1 MKTLWRILIILL
13 ACFVVI
19 GVTYAIGQPNAANQ
33 PASVEQRPADDANS
47 LQSSEANRA
56 DDAAAQIPAG
66 EPRPGG
72 LGLYDVDL
80 SVAGWLG
87 FTKPLVPM
95 TLIIALV
102 SFLTNWNKRR
112 RLPTMPQGQTA

>member
-13 ACFVVI
+13 ASFVVI
-19 GVTYAIGQPNAANQ
+19 GATYAIGQPNAANQ

-47 LQSSEANRA
+47 LQSSEANGA
-56 DDAAAQIPAG
+56 DDAAAQVPVG

-72 LGLYDVDL
+72 LGLYDADL
-80 SVAGWLG
+80 GVAGWLG

-95 TLIIALV
+95 ALITALV
-102 SFLTNWNKRR
+102 SYLTSLNKRR
-112 RLPTMPQGQTA
+112 RLPTMLQA